1 MVNTTP
7 RKPQASAR
15 TTRTTRKP
23 GPAVTPPKPGP
34 AAAKAAERQGI
45 GEALVA
51 AITAP
56 VAPVEET
63 PAAEPAT
70 VAASEHP
77 EVTIDLSEAATAT
90 PVEESHENTT
100 STEEVTPKEEAVTKP
115 VLTVVPDAKP
125 AAKAATKPAAPTV
138 EGLVAGRLENQ
149 QLVNVPVFL
158 ANWAST
164 RPVVHAKG
172 TSCTLPKNTTEKARK
187 DVLPMFVKEQEI
199 AKVKGK
205 RTCLFC
211 IRCTV
216 QVAKPAKAPT
226 K

>member
-1 MVNTTP
+1 MATTP
-7 RKPQASAR
+7 RKPRATSTRQRTSAR
-15 TTRTTRKP
+15 P
-23 GPAVTPPKPGP
+23 GPVVTTKRT
-34 AAAKAAERQGI
+34 EI
-45 GEALVA
+45 GEAIVA
-51 AITAP
+51 MITAP
-56 VAPVEET
+56 VEPTAPVEET

-90 PVEESHENTT
+90 PVEESHEDTT
-100 STEEVTPKEEAVTKP
+100 STEEVTPKEEAVTSPAK
-115 VLTVVPDAKP
+115 LTVVPDTKP
-125 AAKAATKPAAPTV
+125 AAKAATKPAAPKV

-172 TSCTLPKNTTEKARK
+172 TACKLPANTTEKARK
-187 DVLPMFVKEQEI
+187 DVLPMFTAEQEI